1 MPRKAADLGVIS
13 QSVKKFEGKGGHDP
27 WFGPTAFTVFGERR
41 GFCFAAEAVHQLQA
55 A

>member
-41 GFCFAAEAVHQLQA
+41 GFCFAAEAVH
-55 A
+55 